1 MEFLNR
7 LQFVHCDTLFA
18 TREDAIKYVESMHN
32 IQRPALYAEPMVLKY
47 GQESN
52 PSIILAI
59 GSIGTGVADMANKT
73 FFIDLAYVNGRLI
86 ELEGLADINKE
97 DIENIKNILE
107 NIKASCGFNE
117 NGEYINSRNDILK
130 DVTNLTEA
138 NEILALYIQALE
150 KRLTLFVENTNSLEL
165 TLTKSDDGMALKGD
179 VVLAKN
185 IIVDNKLVQPNILLS
200 DNHGLFVNVELDYQS
215 DINALVFGVNGVN
228 KEIKLPE
235 HINVVSGI
243 YTPDSE
249 EIILT
254 MNNGNMVKIAMGEL
268 IREWTVKEDS
278 NTPIVLSL
286 EQVTSEDL
294 THGAKKWQDILT
306 ADIRISD
313 DAHAP
318 FNILKKDE
326 DGRSLRVDGLAN
338 KIQYQIANNNYITV
352 QEAIDNIDFNYN
364 TATNN
369 LTFTFANKEVK
380 TVPLNSVQLLDEIR
394 YDANIES
401 IIIVYKDVY
410 DQNQKITIPVGDLIE
425 EWGVENTNH
434 TITLAKTRNIQ
445 GLDVLTADVNI
456 TEKGINDNILEV
468 LNGKLYVNGVA
479 DNIKYAN
486 TTVKS
491 AIDTLD
497 AKTIANANAITQNSE
512 DIAKEVTNRIAKDE
526 AVDVSIASLNE
537 ASNMNKQNIADE
549 IVRSKAVEDKIEA
562 SVGLAEDGSFVKNA
576 INYGGEA
583 VTVGAE
589 ISHLDAVL
597 KDTTDKVDANIV
609 KAEDLA
615 EEIKQV
621 ALTNTQAI
629 TDEKSMRE
637 SEDNN
642 IKEMIGK
649 TTDSSAVA
657 SVYGAIKAEEEA
669 RISNDDEIKNFI
681 SKLAIKKLDTPT
693 NETVSASYGLIDA
706 NGIQYG
712 ATIDVLKDKFL
723 QSVSLDGDNMNFAF
737 ITADGSINTITINVS
752 EFLKESEFNTSAGLS
767 VNDGVVAVKLST
779 HEESIK
785 YLTFADNGGIEV
797 KGVDSAINAAVEGI
811 ENKVGALETKSIEVD
826 KTISMLPTKEEVNAA
841 IKSNTNKVVN
851 ANNTVGVQT
860 IVSTTEGTEYQL
872 KVNISEIEGNILA
885 QTNTDGLYATVG
897 LDYNAA
903 TNTLTFKSS
912 NHTNKEI
919 KLNAGT
925 IISGAYYD
933 AEGKDLVIEY
943 KIDNIETIQTVRI
956 PVESFYTPLEVKDG
970 NSTVVLSIEDSKI
983 SAKVNVSTLAS
994 NILEVDADSAL
1005 YVNGDNFMS
1014 KDEYTQGIGS
1024 AKTEVKATDND
1035 EHIVVSS
1042 MVGVNGQ
1049 MIYTI
1054 GSKNI
1059 LSKDDIKA
1067 VDDKVTALQGVVAT
1081 AQNEVSNIKMEIE
1094 AMDVADTEAENQYV
1108 SSVSQING
1116 KISVTK
1122 RILPNFDVL
1131 LEAKQYTDE
1140 EITKLSDEL
1149 KKYADEVGKVKS
1161 LTSGDGSITI
1171 SPINANGEI
1180 DIMVNNV
1187 DFGTY

>member
-434 TITLAKTRNIQ
+434 TITLAKTRNIR